1 MRSRQIG
8 EGLESPAAA
17 AGGAITPVRDDDD
30 EAVLEIPHRGL
41 AVQASEAELANRRR
55 VWSPPPTKVDKGRLA
70 RCAQLVTSANTGA
83 VRQG

>member
-17 AGGAITPVRDDDD
+17 AGGAITLVRDDD
-30 EAVLEIPHRGL
+30 EVVLEIPHRGL